1 MVEKTLHDIQIIETK
16 TVLVEDKRVTL
27 DPVEGTLAAKVEECL
42 HILGHSSVVTLE
54 IVAELLSLGQIRIQ
68 FQDYSELV
76 ELADKRDMQTLVGAA
91 KLYDDYMTGLHGF
104 RARPATIGAT
114 TQRIRV
120 QPKKVELPKPHP
132 AEAGADTG
140 PAAPNRP

>member
-1 MVEKTLHDIQIIETK
+1 MVEKTLHDIRIIETK
-16 TVLVEDKRVTL
+16 TVPIEGNSVVL
-27 DPVEGTLAAKVEECL
+27 DPVEGDLAAKVEECL
-42 HILGHSSVVTLE
+42 QILGHSNVVTLE

-91 KLYDDYMTGLHGF
+91 KLYEDYMSGLHGF
-104 RARPATIGAT
+104 RARPPSIGAT

-120 QPKKVELPKPHP
+120 QPKKVELPKPP
-132 AEAGADTG
+132 TAAANAREQAGA
-140 PAAPNRP
+140 AIRP